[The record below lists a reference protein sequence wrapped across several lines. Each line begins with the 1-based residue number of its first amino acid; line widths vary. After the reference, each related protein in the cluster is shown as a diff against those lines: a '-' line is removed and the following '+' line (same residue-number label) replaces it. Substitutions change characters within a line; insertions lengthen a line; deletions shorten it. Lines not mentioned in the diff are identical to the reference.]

1 VTALDMNNYPGRGI
15 GTDDLR
21 IAPGVSILTALM
33 LLPAWG
39 CVDRIVQGQ
48 DEALESVV
56 RPLLYDYEPANLLG
70 VDIDVT
76 EGVIY
81 LSGEVDTFAHKVIA
95 DQLARQTGVGSGV
108 VNKVHVEP

>member
-1 VTALDMNNYPGRGI
+1 MK
-15 GTDDLR
+15 
-21 IAPGVSILTALM
+21 IAQGVCILTALM
-33 LLPAWG
+33 LVPAWG
-39 CVDRIVQGQ
+39 CVDRIAQGE
-48 DEALESVV
+48 DDALESVV

-76 EGVIY
+76 DGVIY

-95 DQLARQTGVGSGV
+95 GQLARQAGAGSGA